1 MAKGP
6 DQKKVM
12 HRNSLANLTPGTP
25 KKVDAKLQA
34 SFQQDVFA
42 MWSKIVDEET
52 GQTAGQAMLA
62 IEAMKNPGKMITLV
76 ANMMPKMPD
85 PNIKKNNEVAN
96 FADALIKLNK
106 AQGNAKPI
114 TKADAEVID
123 VEIFDEGTIPVSL
136 DDKD

>member
-1 MAKGP
+1 MTWLLLMVVLQISP
-6 DQKKVM
+6 
-12 HRNSLANLTPGTP
+12 T
-25 KKVDAKLQA
+25 DAFVKH
-34 SFQQDVFA
+34 SEVIKTFH
-42 MWSKIVDEET
+42 SEET

-85 PNIKKNNEVAN
+85 PTIKKNNEVAN

-123 VEIFDEGTIPVSL
+123 IEIFDKGTIPVNL